1 MAQATAVIATADNA
15 DLGTILTD
23 TSGRTLYLFT
33 KDAPGIWPNPNI
45 HAMKC
50 NRIGSAG
57 PGSGGSQLARDLIAG
72 RSGQSGAPAV
82 PPTLSTLH
90 FMSGC

>member
-50 NRIGSAG
+50 KVVRHFPLWSARNW
-57 PGSGGSQLARDLIAG
+57 LR
-72 RSGQSGAPAV
+72 RRR
-82 PPTLSTLH
+82 
-90 FMSGC
+90 